1 MSLKEALKSVTQ
13 ADIDELNEQIRE
25 HEKEIAQLKEVRR
38 LIEVKLGIRRPL
50 GSHLKGT
57 QKRHK
62 QQEAE
67 ELGQGNLRSASSEK
81 ILSFTEEYRQKVR
94 LFLMANGPQKQVVLW
109 KRCGIPEGSIDNVI
123 KHRWFTVTSRGVELT
138 AKGNAGT

>member
-1 MSLKEALKSVTQ
+1 MSLKDALKSVTQ
-13 ADIDELNEQIRE
+13 ADLDELNEQIRE
-25 HEKEIAQLKEVRR
+25 HETEIAQLKEVRR

-62 QQEAE
+62 QEATE
-67 ELGQGNLRSASSEK
+67 QGNPPVISEK
-81 ILSFTEEYRQKVR
+81 IVSFTEEYRQKVR